1 MNKKKALFLGVLCI
15 VLIIVACFFA
25 LNRKDKVN
33 ETSTEKVEQEKT
45 ATEEAKKE
53 VKKET
58 KRTKV
63 KKKKNKA
70 K

>member
-33 ETSTEKVEQEKT
+33 ETSAEKVEQEKF
-45 ATEEAKKE
+45 ATEEAEKKD
-53 VKKET
+53 KKET
-58 KRTKV
+58 EKD
-63 KKKKNKA
+63 
-70 K
+70 